1 MKNQILI
8 SAILA
13 LTLSCNNASDKIDN
27 NSKTNTTNTQ
37 KPTTNNEINAQI
49 IDNSGGAAFEFTNQ
63 GGTVWDFGNI
73 VQGDSPEFT
82 FTFKNSGNEPMII
95 SNAKGSCGCT
105 VPKWPKE
112 PIKPGDTGEINVKFN
127 SANKKGAQNKK
138 VTITAN
144 TTPPTTILR
153 VTGQI
158 EEIKE

>member
-73 VQGDSPEFT
+73 VQGDSPE
-82 FTFKNSGNEPMII
+82 NSFFG
-95 SNAKGSCGCT
+95 
-105 VPKWPKE
+105 KWPYYILIFE
-112 PIKPGDTGEINVKFN
+112 IACDCFITIK
-127 SANKKGAQNKK
+127 
-138 VTITAN
+138 
-144 TTPPTTILR
+144 
-153 VTGQI
+153 
-158 EEIKE
+158 